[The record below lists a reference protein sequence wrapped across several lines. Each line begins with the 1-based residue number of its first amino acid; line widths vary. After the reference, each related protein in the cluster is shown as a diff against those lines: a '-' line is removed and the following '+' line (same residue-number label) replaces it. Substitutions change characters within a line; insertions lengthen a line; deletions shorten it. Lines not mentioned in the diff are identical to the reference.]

1 MMAPVVGRWLADWI
15 AGGAA
20 PIDLRAFAPDRFA
33 AGASVEPERN
43 VV

>member
-1 MMAPVVGRWLADWI
+1 MMAPVVGKWLAAWM
-15 AGGAA
+15 ANGA
-20 PIDLRAFAPDRFA
+20 PPGDLSAFAPDRFA